1 MLENTSTPS
10 AAISTGVVTVILALV
25 ASYFTPSFLKVGIIW
40 DIVAFLVIGI
50 ATFSFTYHFYQSKRF
65 TYWQYISCYIV
76 VCLLLFTVFLGIS
89 WILIFISSA
98 SL

>member
-10 AAISTGVVTVILALV
+10 AAISTGVVTVVLALV

>member
-10 AAISTGVVTVILALV
+10 AAISTGVVTVVLALV
-25 ASYFTPSFLKVGIIW
+25 ASYLTPSFLKVGIIW

>member
-10 AAISTGVVTVILALV
+10 AAISTGVVTVVLALV
-25 ASYFTPSFLKVGIIW
+25 ASYLTPSFLKVGIIW

-50 ATFSFTYHFYQSKRF
+50 AAFSFTYHFYQSKRF

-89 WILIFISSA
+89 WLLIFISSA
-98 SL
+98 TL

>member
-10 AAISTGVVTVILALV
+10 AAISTGIVTVVLALI
-25 ASYFTPSFLKVGIIW
+25 ASFLTPSFLKVGIIW

-50 ATFSFTYHFYQSKRF
+50 STFSFTYHYYQSKRL
-65 TYWQYISCYIV
+65 TYWQYICCYII
-76 VCLLLFTVFLGIS
+76 VCLLLFIVFLGIS

-98 SL
+98 TL

>member
-10 AAISTGVVTVILALV
+10 AAISTGVVTVVLALV

-40 DIVAFLVIGI
+40 DLVAFLVIGI

>member
-1 MLENTSTPS
+1 MLESTSTPS
-10 AAISTGVVTVILALV
+10 AAISTGVVTVVLALV
-25 ASYFTPSFLKVGIIW
+25 ASYLTPSFLKVGIIW
-40 DIVAFLVIGI
+40 DIAAFLVIGI

-65 TYWQYISCYIV
+65 TYWQYIFCYIV

-98 SL
+98 SF